1 MITNLGLGIA
11 EILACFFGIIVLE
24 KLFGK
29 RGLFIWMAAA
39 VIFANIQVSKQ
50 VDLPGGI
57 SCTLGNVVFASTY
70 LTTDILN
77 EKYGPK
83 ASRNAVRIA
92 AAALIAYI
100 IFSQLTRLY
109 IPNAEDV
116 VSPGME
122 LLFSMSL
129 RITAASGLM
138 FLLSN
143 WIDVLLYQKLKEKT
157 GGRYMWLRNNIATIV
172 CNCGENFAFTY
183 LGFLGLEGMDLAYC
197 TEIALTTSALEVIIA
212 VCDTP
217 FLYLAKKLPGRSGI
231 MLEAEEPEEPGAQ
244 QAA

>member
-1 MITNLGLGIA
+1 MGGAFFMQIIKRGLHIMITNLGLGIA

-92 AAALIAYI
+92 AALERFRLLAPCRIGMRRQRSAY
-100 IFSQLTRLY
+100 FSRSHSGSPFVSL
-109 IPNAEDV
+109 PNINVTCGDER
-116 VSPGME
+116 S
-122 LLFSMSL
+122 
-129 RITAASGLM
+129 AS
-138 FLLSN
+138 
-143 WIDVLLYQKLKEKT
+143 
-157 GGRYMWLRNNIATIV
+157 
-172 CNCGENFAFTY
+172 
-183 LGFLGLEGMDLAYC
+183 
-197 TEIALTTSALEVIIA
+197 
-212 VCDTP
+212 
-217 FLYLAKKLPGRSGI
+217 
-231 MLEAEEPEEPGAQ
+231 
-244 QAA
+244 